1 MPANAPR
8 PPRADGLFGRLRRLL
23 GPGRAGPSAD
33 RAGAGEP
40 APEADHAAD
49 HAADRAP
56 DRAHGPGATFDEM
69 AEFLARH
76 GLRLSQATLL
86 AAYDCVTGNDPRL
99 AMAVA
104 ERDRAGEPVSLDWL
118 VDFRRG
124 EGAQD
129 EIAAVT
135 KLMER
140 LERNLESFS
149 HTTSAARSAT
159 SEYGTALRD
168 HVDELQHG
176 ATDPGALLADV
187 LAIAR
192 TMIERTHEIERH
204 IVRSEHETRA
214 LHRSLEETRRHAELD
229 HLTGLPN
236 RRAFEHRLDRE
247 VVAARAAGDPLC
259 VAFCDIDRFKR
270 INDTHGHDAGDR
282 VLRAVAN
289 ALNEISDERCH
300 VARHG
305 GEEFVVLF
313 RGLALAEAYERLDD
327 TRDSLAERRM
337 VNRATDVP
345 FGKVTFSAGIADV
358 FHYPDPREALKAADE
373 ALYVAKQEGR
383 NRIVRAS
390 PQVRLLPG
398 PSKAA

>member
-1 MPANAPR
+1 MLAPDLP
-8 PPRADGLFGRLRRLL
+8 PPRAPGLLARLGSLL
-23 GPGRAGPSAD
+23 SGPRPGVDPLADLVPSLD
-33 RAGAGEP
+33 EP
-40 APEADHAAD
+40 DTAP
-49 HAADRAP
+49 
-56 DRAHGPGATFDEM
+56 HGPDATLSEM
-69 AEFLARH
+69 AGFLTRH
-76 GLRLSQATLL
+76 DLRLSQATLL
-86 AAYDCVTGNDPRL
+86 AAYDIVTGNDPRL
-99 AMAVA
+99 ALAVA
-104 ERDRAGEPVSLDWL
+104 ERERSGEPVSLDWL
-118 VDFRRG
+118 VGFRRG
-124 EGAQD
+124 EGVQD
-129 EIAAVT
+129 ELAAVT
-135 KLMER
+135 RLMER

-149 HTTSAARSAT
+149 TTTTEARSAT
-159 SEYGTALRD
+159 TEYSAALRD
-168 HVDELQHG
+168 QVDELQQG
-176 ATDPGALLADV
+176 ADAGAMLADV

-204 IVRSEHETRA
+204 IARSEQETRA
-214 LHRSLEETRRHAELD
+214 LHRNLEETRRHAELD

-282 VLRAVAN
+282 VLRAVAC

-313 RGLALAEAYERLDD
+313 RGLPLGEAYDRLDE

-358 FHYPDPREALKAADE
+358 FDYPDPREALRAADE
-373 ALYVAKQEGR
+373 ALYVAKQDGR
-383 NRIVRAS
+383 NRIVRAAAKL
-390 PQVRLLPG
+390 RLIAG
-398 PSKAA
+398 PSQAA

>member
-1 MPANAPR
+1 MTA
-8 PPRADGLFGRLRRLL
+8 
-23 GPGRAGPSAD
+23 
-33 RAGAGEP
+33 
-40 APEADHAAD
+40 
-49 HAADRAP
+49 
-56 DRAHGPGATFDEM
+56 
-69 AEFLARH
+69 FLARH
-76 GLRLSQATLL
+76 GLRLSQSTLL

-99 AMAVA
+99 ALAVA
-104 ERDRAGEPVSLDWL
+104 ERDRAGEPISLDWL
-118 VDFRRG
+118 VGFRRG

-129 EIAAVT
+129 ELIAVT

-140 LERNLESFS
+140 LERSLESFS
-149 HTTSAARSAT
+149 HTTTAARSAT
-159 SEYGTALRD
+159 NEYTLALRD
-168 HVDELQHG
+168 QVDELQQGGDTG
-176 ATDPGALLADV
+176 AMLADV

-204 IVRSEHETRA
+204 MIRSEQETQA

-282 VLRAVAN
+282 VLRAVAC

-313 RGLALAEAYERLDD
+313 RGLALNEAYERLDE

-345 FGKVTFSAGIADV
+345 FGKVTFSAGIANV
-358 FHYPDPREALKAADE
+358 FDYPQPREALKAADE
-373 ALYVAKQEGR
+373 ALYVAKQDGR
-383 NRIVRAS
+383 NRIVRAT
-390 PQVRLLPG
+390 PQVRLISG
-398 PSKAA
+398 PPKAA